1 MTPLK
6 GFPNLFRRAVV
17 RACLQGPHLQ
27 LTVDSS
33 RCVACLACVRVCPT
47 DAIALPPE
55 ARVVEIVEEN
65 CIRCGEC
72 IPACP
77 HTAIGATGAVDRA
90 VAIAEAGTGA
100 LILAPEAAAWFH
112 PATPEQL
119 VNACYQA
126 GFRHVS
132 RGVVGDE
139 LVAQEYLR
147 LWEDPDWGTLIRSTD
162 PVVVAAIAAHHPELV
177 PYLAPVTYPCVAEA
191 RFLRHALGSEI
202 PVVYAGTGA
211 PGRVDELDAVLTYG
225 DLEQLFALR
234 EVRPEQM
241 PPTFSRLPSE
251 TRRHMSVAG
260 GLPLEMVVSGSSLG
274 RRILSVRGVEG
285 LSALARAVGQDRID
299 LGFVD
304 VQTHHGAL
312 GHPAAGPKDELYRR
326 RRLLAS
332 YEPARSRIPVVPDP
346 APVEVGATFP
356 FGSRREQ
363 AEPQAVRA
371 ILDAIGTGPN
381 GKPWDCRA
389 CGYQTCHR
397 FAQAAALGRASLRQC
412 VPWLAR
418 RADDASRDASTDA
431 LTGLASYRSL
441 QQRLSHEVERSKRS
455 GESFAVLFID
465 LDRLKELNDRF
476 GHERGNMVLRAV
488 SDEIRRTIRAT
499 DLAARYGGDEFV
511 VLLTRTDRAGALR
524 VADAVR
530 ERVEQ
535 AGDRMGF
542 QLGQIT
548 VSIGVAEYDPAAP
561 GEGPLLEQA
570 DRALY
575 LAKAAGRNTIA

>member
-1 MTPLK
+1 M
-6 GFPNLFRRAVV
+6 
-17 RACLQGPHLQ
+17 
-27 LTVDSS
+27 
-33 RCVACLACVRVCPT
+33 
-47 DAIALPPE
+47 
-55 ARVVEIVEEN
+55 VEIVDDN

-77 HTAIGATGAVDRA
+77 HLAITGVGAVDRA
-90 VAIAEAGTGA
+90 VEVAEAGNGV
-100 LILAPEAAAWFH
+100 LILAPEAMAWFH

-119 VNACYQA
+119 VNACYEA

-147 LWEDPDWGTLIRSTD
+147 LWEDRDWGTLIRSTD
-162 PVVVAAIAAHHPELV
+162 PVVVAAIVAHHPELI
-177 PYLAPVTYPCVAEA
+177 PYLAPVTHPCVAEA
-191 RFLRHALGSEI
+191 RFLRHLLGSGL
-202 PVVYAGTGA
+202 PVVYVGTGA
-211 PGRVDELDAVLTYG
+211 PGQVDELDAAMTFA
-225 DLEQLFALR
+225 DLARLFALR

-241 PPTFSRLPSE
+241 PRTFSRVPAE
-251 TRRHMSVAG
+251 TRRHASVAG
-260 GLPLEMVVSGSSLG
+260 GLPLEMVVAGSSDG
-274 RRILSVRGVEG
+274 RRILTIRGLEG
-285 LSALARAVGQDRID
+285 LPALATAVGHDRVD

-304 VQTHHGAL
+304 ILSHHGSAA
-312 GHPAAGPKDELYRR
+312 HPVAGPREQLHLRR
-326 RRLLAS
+326 ALLAQ
-332 YEPARSRIPVVPDP
+332 YEPTRSRTPVVPDP
-346 APVEVGATFP
+346 SPVEVGATFP
-356 FGSRREQ
+356 FGMLRQQ
-363 AEPQAVRA
+363 AEPAAVEA
-371 ILDAIGTGPN
+371 ILSAIGTGPN

-397 FAQAAALGRASLRQC
+397 FAQAAALGRASLKQC

-431 LTGLASYRSL
+431 LTGLASYRAL
-441 QQRLSHEVERSKRS
+441 QQRLTHEAERSRRS

-465 LDRLKELNDRF
+465 LDRLKELNDRY
-476 GHERGNMVLRAV
+476 GHERGNGVLQAV
-488 SDEIRRTIRAT
+488 ADEIRRTIRNT

-535 AGDRMGF
+535 ASDRLGF
-542 QLGQIT
+542 HNGQIT

-561 GEGPLLEQA
+561 GEGPLLERA

>member
-1 MTPLK
+1 M
-6 GFPNLFRRAVV
+6 
-17 RACLQGPHLQ
+17 
-27 LTVDSS
+27 
-33 RCVACLACVRVCPT
+33 ACLACVRVCPT

-55 ARVVEIVEEN
+55 AQVVEIVEDN
-65 CIRCGEC
+65 CIGCGEC

-77 HTAIGATGAVDRA
+77 HDAIAALGAVERA

-132 RGVVGDE
+132 RGIVGDE

-147 LWEDPDWGTLIRSTD
+147 LWEDTDWGTLIRSTD
-162 PVVVAAIAAHHPELV
+162 PVAVAAISAHHPELV
-177 PYLAPVTYPCVAEA
+177 PYLAPITYPCVAEA
-191 RFLRHALGSEI
+191 RFLRHMLGEGL
-202 PVVYAGTGA
+202 PVVYAGTQA
-211 PGRVDELDAVLTYG
+211 PARVDELDAVMSFA

-234 EVRPEQM
+234 EVRPVDL
-241 PPTFSRLPSE
+241 PHTYDRVPSE
-251 TRRHMSVAG
+251 SRRHASVAG
-260 GLPLEMVVSGSSLG
+260 GLPLEMIVSGSSAG
-274 RRILSVRGVEG
+274 RRILAVRGLG
-285 LSALARAVGQDRID
+285 SLDALARAVGHDRID

-304 VQTHHGAL
+304 LQSHQGAL
-312 GHPAAGPKDELYRR
+312 GHPTAGPTSELYRR
-326 RRLLAS
+326 RQLVAQV
-332 YEPARSRIPVVPDP
+332 EPVRSRSPVVPDP
-346 APVEVGATFP
+346 APVPLAAAFA
-356 FGSRREQ
+356 FGSRRQQ
-363 AEPQAVRA
+363 AEPAAVQA
-371 ILDAIGTGPN
+371 ILETIGTGPT

-389 CGYQTCHR
+389 CGYPTCNR
-397 FAQAAALGRASLRQC
+397 FAQAAALGRASLKQC

-431 LTGLASYRSL
+431 LTGLSSYRSL
-441 QQRLSHEVERSKRS
+441 QQRLTHETERSKRS
-455 GESFAVLFID
+455 GESFAVLFVD
-465 LDRLKELNDRF
+465 LDRLKELNDRW
-476 GHERGNMVLRAV
+476 GHERGNSVLRAV
-488 SDEIRRTIRAT
+488 AEEIRRTVRTT

-535 AGDRMGF
+535 AGERLGF
-542 QLGQIT
+542 GAGQIT

-561 GEGPLLEQA
+561 SVGPLLEQA

-575 LAKAAGRNTIA
+575 LAKASGRNAIA

>member
-1 MTPLK
+1 M
-6 GFPNLFRRAVV
+6 
-17 RACLQGPHLQ
+17 HLH
-27 LTVDSS
+27 VDPS

-55 ARVVEIVEEN
+55 ARVVEIVEDN

-77 HTAIGATGAVDRA
+77 HTAITGVGAIDRA
-90 VAIAEAGTGA
+90 VEVAEAGNGL
-100 LILAPEAAAWFH
+100 LILAPEAMAWFH

-119 VNACYQA
+119 VNACYEA

-147 LWEDPDWGTLIRSTD
+147 LWEDRDWGTLIRSTD
-162 PVVVAAIAAHHPELV
+162 PVVVAAIVAHHPELI

-191 RFLRHALGSEI
+191 RFLRHLLGEDL
-202 PVVYAGTGA
+202 PVVYVGTGA
-211 PGRVDELDAVLTYG
+211 PGKVAELDAAMTFA
-225 DLEQLFALR
+225 DLSRLFQMR

-241 PPTFSRLPSE
+241 PLTFSRVPAE
-251 TRRHMSVAG
+251 TRRHASVAG
-260 GLPLEMVVSGSSLG
+260 GLPLEMVVTGSSEG
-274 RRILSVRGVEG
+274 RRILTIRGLEG
-285 LSALARAVGQDRID
+285 LAALATAVTHDRVD

-304 VQTHHGAL
+304 ILSHHGSAA
-312 GHPAAGPKDELYRR
+312 HPTAGPREQVHLRR
-326 RRLLAS
+326 ALLAQ
-332 YEPARSRIPVVPDP
+332 YEPTRSRVAVVPDP
-346 APVEVGATFP
+346 SPVEVGASFP
-356 FGSRREQ
+356 FGMLRQQ
-363 AEPQAVRA
+363 AEPAAVEA
-371 ILDAIGTGPN
+371 ILDSIGTGPN

-431 LTGLASYRSL
+431 LTGLASYRAL
-441 QQRLSHEVERSKRS
+441 QQRLTHEAERSKRS

-465 LDRLKELNDRF
+465 LDRLKELNDRY
-476 GHERGNMVLRAV
+476 GHERGNGVLKAV
-488 SDEIRRTIRAT
+488 ADELRRTIRNT

-535 AGDRMGF
+535 AADRLGF
-542 QLGQIT
+542 HNGQIT

-561 GEGPLLEQA
+561 GEGPLLERA

>member
-1 MTPLK
+1 M
-6 GFPNLFRRAVV
+6 
-17 RACLQGPHLQ
+17 
-27 LTVDSS
+27 
-33 RCVACLACVRVCPT
+33 
-47 DAIALPPE
+47 
-55 ARVVEIVEEN
+55 VEIIDAN

-77 HTAIGATGAVDRA
+77 HVAIAASGALDRA
-90 VAIAEAGTGA
+90 VAIAEGGQGA
-100 LILAPEAAAWFH
+100 LILSPDAAPWFH
-112 PATPEQL
+112 PATPEQ
-119 VNACYQA
+119 VINACHAA

-147 LWEDPDWGTLIRSTD
+147 LWEDGDWGTLIRSTD
-162 PVVVAAIAAHHPELV
+162 PVVVAAITAHHPELV

-191 RFLRHALGSEI
+191 RFLRDLLGEEL
-202 PVVYAGTGA
+202 PVVYVGTGA
-211 PGRVDELDAVLTYG
+211 PGQVDELDAAMTFA
-225 DLEQLFALR
+225 DLERLFAQR
-234 EVRPEQM
+234 EVRLDQM
-241 PPTFSRLPSE
+241 PTTFSRVPAE
-251 TRRHMSVAG
+251 MRRHASVAG
-260 GLPLEMVVSGSSLG
+260 GLPLEMVVSGSSQG
-274 RRILSVRGVEG
+274 RRLLTVRGLDG
-285 LSALARAVGQDRID
+285 LSALARAVSHDRVD

-304 VQTHHGAL
+304 ITSHHGSAA
-312 GHPAAGPKDELYRR
+312 HPVAGPREQIHLRR
-326 RRLLAS
+326 QLLAH
-332 YEPARSRIPVVPDP
+332 YEPTRSREPVVPDP
-346 APVEVGATFP
+346 SPVEVGASFP
-356 FGSRREQ
+356 FGERREQ
-363 AEPQAVRA
+363 ADPQAVAA
-371 ILDAIGTGPN
+371 ILEAIGTGPN

-389 CGYQTCHR
+389 CGYQSCHR
-397 FAQAAALGRASLRQC
+397 FAQAAALGRAGLKQC

-441 QQRLSHEVERSKRS
+441 QQRLSHEVERSRRS
-455 GESFAVLFID
+455 GEQFAVLFID
-465 LDRLKELNDRF
+465 LDRLKELNDRY
-476 GHERGNMVLRAV
+476 GHERGNGVLRAV
-488 SDEIRRTIRAT
+488 ADELRRTIRNT

-535 AGDRMGF
+535 AADRLGF
-542 QLGQIT
+542 HTGQIT

-575 LAKAAGRNTIA
+575 LAKAAGRNTIV